1 MGFEKSSMN
10 KNGMC
15 YCACENQKEHNFSH
29 LVSKQTT
36 FAFQYQSKSTFDR
49 LKFIKKNRL
58 KPVKYNMTGYFE
70 NQTMLY
76 FKTSSKL
83 VYLKLNVLEL

>member
-29 LVSKQTT
+29 LVSKQTA
-36 FAFQYQSKSTFDR
+36 FAFQYQSKSTFGR
-49 LKFIKKNRL
+49 LKFIKKN
-58 KPVKYNMTGYFE
+58 
-70 NQTMLY
+70 
-76 FKTSSKL
+76 
-83 VYLKLNVLEL
+83 